1 MATNKKI
8 LVKGIRYLSGA
19 LPMLFIGP
27 IIINSAF
34 KNQDNP
40 LYPYVLGLGII
51 GCLFA
56 MFLIYKGIQTI
67 LKSLFDG
74 DKQGE

>member
-8 LVKGIRYLSGA
+8 LLKGIRYLSGA
-19 LPMLFIGP
+19 LPLLFIGP
-27 IIINSAF
+27 VVINSAF
-34 KNQDNP
+34 KNQESP

-51 GCLFA
+51 ICLFA
-56 MFLIYKGIQTI
+56 MFLIYKGINTI

-74 DKQGE
+74 DK